1 MIVSKINICN
11 LKRNVELVIIS
22 DVHLG
27 TYGCKAKELL
37 RYLNSIQP
45 KTLVLNGDII
55 DIWQF
60 KKSYFP
66 KPHLKVIKKIIS
78 FATKNTDVYY
88 IIGNHDEMFRKFTD
102 FELGKLKVC
111 NKLCLEIN
119 DKKTWIFHGDVFDA
133 SVQHSKWIAK
143 LGGKGYDLLIVINNV
158 VNWFLEKMGKE
169 KYSFSKKIKNNVKKA
184 VKYIGDF
191 ELTASELAIDNGYD
205 YVVCGH
211 IHQPQMRE
219 VSNKKGSCT
228 YLNSGD
234 WIENLS
240 ALEFNQN
247 EWTIFHY
254 EDHKHLLKD
263 DESEEIQD
271 INNSDL
277 LKIVTQFT

>member
-1 MIVSKINICN
+1 M
-11 LKRNVELVIIS
+11 KRNVELVVIS

-66 KPHLKVIKKIIS
+66 KPHLKVIRKILS

-88 IIGNHDEMFRKFTD
+88 ITGNHDEMFRKFTD

-111 NKLCLEIN
+111 NKICLAIDE
-119 DKKTWIFHGDVFDA
+119 KKTWIFHGDVFDA

-143 LGGKGYDLLIVINNV
+143 LGGKGYDLLIIINNV

-191 ELTASELAIDNGYD
+191 ELTASELAIDNQYD

-211 IHQPQMRE
+211 IHQPQIRE
-219 VSNKKGSCT
+219 FINKKGSCT

-240 ALEFNQN
+240 ALEYNDK
-247 EWTIFHY
+247 EWKIFY
-254 EDHKHLLKD
+254 YDDHKHLLKD
-263 DESEEIQD
+263 DESEEIPEMD
-271 INNSDL
+271 NSAL
-277 LKIVTQFT
+277 LKIVTNFS